1 MTGALGFI
9 AVVLSFA
16 LAFTAHV
23 VLTVALLSRSPRWHG
38 LLGALFPPAAVVFG
52 LRQGVYRRATAL
64 LLSLVAYGLAHLL
77 TSRP

>member
-1 MTGALGFI
+1 MTGALGFA

-16 LAFTAHV
+16 LALTAHV
-23 VLTVALLSRSPRWHG
+23 VVTVALLSRSPRWHG
-38 LLGALFPPAAVVFG
+38 LLGGLIPPVAVVFG
-52 LRQGVYRRATAL
+52 LRAGMYRRATLL